1 MDIEKLVENIQ
12 EYYQRNIELNQSN
25 SEYKK
30 LNEILNNQNNLLLTE
45 N

>member
-25 SEYKK
+25 SEYQK
-30 LNEILNNQNNLLLTE
+30 LNEILNNQNTLLLTE

>member
-30 LNEILNNQNNLLLTE
+30 LNEILNYQNNLLLTE